1 MKMISSGIA
10 DPYWYEWY
18 VGLSQVIR
26 MLDSDNEISCVIFQK
41 GDYNTIDDVVVKYK
55 NGRQE
60 YCYQVKHEI
69 ETLNNKALTFNKII
83 EKEQNGKSEGKSLI
97 NALATGWN
105 EVSLRTGNDITPIL
119 YTNRTLGSNRT
130 QRTFKGTKYQAI
142 PLGEFMVKIKGKIT
156 EAGGSSKLSFTEA
169 ESDLH
174 MQWQEF
180 SDAIC
185 IPEDSMISF
194 LSKLSVEAS
203 QASLRELRESQ
214 VADISKLFRCSPEIA
229 EKLFNR
235 LVAELHVWTTSIRS
249 SEEITVEIVYEVLS
263 TKLEILNEQHR
274 LAPPSPFFKSR
285 EEFCRSIVNEIRQ
298 ATSPLVFISGEPGSG
313 KTSIVSHI
321 QAAYNLFTIR
331 YHAFRPISPEQRFYN
346 ADMGLCEPRQLWTEL
361 MIQIRAKLKGKL
373 HKHGV
378 PVICDH
384 ISDINLRSEVLRL
397 LGVISEET
405 DQTVYICIDGI
416 DHAARSNLPVTFLS
430 SLYSPSEIPE
440 SVCFVIVG
448 QPSNLYDKYPSWLQ
462 VKSSLVKYIEIP
474 PLEKGDIAQLVI
486 EKATQFSR
494 DADRVSDL
502 IYSLTK
508 GNNLSVVYAVES
520 IKKFTSFEELID
532 LSLSGLISHD
542 VNQYYD
548 NIWRHV
554 AEAIIRKNISTNFA
568 ESKVADAILL
578 LNGRIYTCLLH
589 AALKDMPLSLSE
601 WDQLMDSLY
610 PLVVPSKTEHEY
622 NLFHNDFRVYLMG
635 IGNKYPQIYKEL
647 SYQIAQYLHESDWGI
662 VKYKNVIPLLIC
674 AEKTE
679 LAADYFDVSFVI
691 NALAEGLSYYELD
704 DFASIAYSEAVKS
717 RQILKYHSVYL
728 ALTTLYQHRKY
739 YEYYGRIYESE
750 DLHEVIPI
758 DISEMR
764 AMTLSKENIVDYHDT
779 LIRCKRLYAAGTPD
793 MHRRAI
799 SLYELWFGSRTPVS
813 FIRALYPHEDYPDNI
828 AAETSIE
835 ETLKLWGEISAQLNL
850 QDIKPLRDEAN
861 EIHDYEMHAEILF
874 GNAYFSYFIEHELYE
889 EAIAAIGNVRISIS
903 CVAEKLESILF
914 IGKAD
919 LFADIIEMLQTHE
932 LKEAAHLFAS
942 AILLVVDPVRQEK
955 IKPVEL
961 NEPIKHI
968 YDSNSLNAVA
978 IAYIIG
984 AQNASRDD
992 IVIINQ
998 AYTHL
1003 NVIDDNGSYGKEIAY
1018 LKLLMRIAALLGKYN
1033 YLLAK
1038 SPDTNIDG
1046 GLLYQQ
1052 LHTFFD
1058 KPAARS
1064 FEFTKAF
1071 RFLLYIILNTSAIE
1085 KTIDLDGLCVD
1096 LKHTLLTFQS
1106 IGMHYKSII
1115 LEFLMKH
1122 DRQDIVREY
1131 LLALYGTTG
1140 ELLCQQEDWA
1150 STHKHFLKYS
1160 SVVISEISNSLSARL
1175 KWDVVSYSGHEETAI
1190 GMPLEIYRICAAKT
1204 PGLWETQGIRLNAL
1218 SVIADNF
1225 SNEYSY
1231 DVAKALSK
1239 SAVHCGIS
1247 SFWKL
1252 HHLDSNY
1259 LCNLNILHEQL
1270 DDLLVMIH
1278 TEHDII
1284 AIWILA
1290 CGMLSWYNKSDRA
1303 ALRNI
1308 YDICIENAKMLGGH
1322 AFLDFVAKYT
1332 PTQFTIAN
1340 AKPVK
1345 LEYSNSLS
1353 SDDYYMKKKERN
1365 RAFEQEI
1372 SGLPTNE
1379 IIENYVNTVSHLG
1392 EWDNIDISWKEILRR
1407 GEMSSAEAT
1416 RFMNVI
1422 APKLEDRQ
1430 WKYYGCDYIIN
1441 QLKEHLK
1448 YDAFW
1453 ELTKI
1458 IGARLSEYD
1467 YQTSTRNA
1475 SYLLLLYS
1483 DMFADDMSSILD
1495 AELHCQELWI
1505 SGDGHI
1511 PFPTTE
1517 SIVVQNL
1524 LPPRN
1529 LHELSMNVL
1538 LEQFGLNNVHRNEI
1552 ALPGIYALCISE
1564 PSLYNWI
1571 VHNWE
1576 VLLPEQK
1583 DAVML
1588 ICERWGREAPIGIE
1602 KLISTLEEEYEKSN
1616 RLTEKM
1622 KLYSILAKFAY
1633 ARGTIS
1639 ESFTLHA
1646 SPEQY
1651 KLTMPK
1657 PYTLIDDS
1665 NVPIGIKAFL
1675 DLNSHATDGYD
1686 TGLDIIKF
1694 IRENT
1699 GDAERKKEQYFRSGD
1714 CILVRN
1720 PGMYVIDPVLYGEEF
1735 LERWDHLPL
1744 EWRMQYFLDIDD
1756 AWVTTTPP
1764 AVIDDEI
1771 LNIES
1776 ELEECLKDDDYK
1788 KAGSIAQA
1796 ILHTGLSQDEQLLG
1810 ACLWYPVGHYDN
1822 GIILFYT
1829 LKAIRSG
1836 SILCSNRI
1844 NQTFI
1849 NYSMLADIDDL
1860 FEYGL
1865 EDISKDGICLVR
1877 SIVGSAQFILG
1888 NCQTYPASFLREKFE
1903 WTPLFSDPFAWVDDK
1918 AERVLKFERI
1928 LYPNRD
1934 TLHQHYHRQPM
1945 LFRWVADKHKLESQL
1960 KKHGLMLRAVYDTM
1974 PYDRVLKSNE
1984 D

>member
-1 MKMISSGIA
+1 MISPGIA

-26 MLDSDNEISCVIFQK
+26 MIDYDNDISCVIFQK
-41 GDYNTIDDVVVKYK
+41 GDYKTIDDVVVKYK
-55 NGRQE
+55 NGTQE

-69 ETLNNKALTFNKII
+69 ETLNNKALTFNKLITI
-83 EKEQNGKSEGKSLI
+83 EQNDKSTSKSLI

-130 QRTFKGTKYQAI
+130 QRTFKGSKYQAI
-142 PLGEFMVKIKGKIT
+142 PLGEFIVKIKKKIT
-156 EAGGSSKLSFTEA
+156 ETGGTSKLTFTET
-169 ESDLH
+169 EDNLH

-180 SDAIC
+180 SDAINL
-185 IPEDSMISF
+185 PDDLMISF
-194 LSKLSVEAS
+194 LSKLTVEAS
-203 QASLRELRESQ
+203 QASLSELRESQ
-214 VADISKLFRCSPEIA
+214 VTTIGKLFGCSHEIA

-235 LVAELHVWTTSIRS
+235 LVAELPVWTTSTRS
-249 SEEITVEIVYEVLS
+249 SEEITVETVFEALS
-263 TKLEILNEQHR
+263 TKLEISNEQHR

-285 EEFCRSIVNEIRQ
+285 EEFCRDVVAEIGQ
-298 ATSPLVFISGEPGSG
+298 ATFPLVFISGDPGSG

-321 QAAYNLFTIR
+321 QSAYNLFTIR

-361 MIQIRAKLKGKL
+361 MVQIRARLKGKL
-373 HKHGV
+373 YKHSV

-405 DQTVYICIDGI
+405 RKTVYICIDGI

-430 SLYSPSEIPE
+430 SLYSPSEIPKG
-440 SVCFVIVG
+440 VCFVIVG

-462 VKSSLVKYIEIP
+462 VESSSVKYIEIP
-474 PLEKGDIAQLVI
+474 PLEKEDIVQLVI
-486 EKATQFSR
+486 EKAPQYSR
-494 DADRVSDL
+494 DSERVSEL

-508 GNNLSVVYAVES
+508 GNNLSVVYAIES
-520 IKKFTSFEELID
+520 IKKFTTFEELID
-532 LSLSGLISHD
+532 LSVSGLISSD
-542 VNQYYD
+542 VNQYYG

-554 AEAIIRKNISTNFA
+554 TEVIIKKNILTSFAEA
-568 ESKVADAILL
+568 KVADAILL
-578 LNGRIYTCLLH
+578 LNGRIYTRLLH
-589 AALKDMPLSLSE
+589 EALKDMSLSLSE
-601 WDQLMDSLY
+601 WNQLMDSLY
-610 PLVVPSKTEHEY
+610 PLVVPDKTEHEY
-622 NLFHNDFRVYLMG
+622 NLFHNDFRVYLMSVG
-635 IGNKYPQIYKEL
+635 TKYPQIYKEL

-674 AEKTE
+674 ADKFE
-679 LAADYFDVSFVI
+679 LTADYFDVSFVI
-691 NALAEGLSYYELD
+691 NALAEGISSYELD
-704 DFASIAYSEAVKS
+704 AFASIAYSEAVKS
-717 RQILKYHSVYL
+717 RHILKYHSVYL
-728 ALTTLYQHRKY
+728 ALTTLHQHRKY
-739 YEYYGRIYESE
+739 YEHYGRIYKSE

-764 AMTLSKENIVDYHDT
+764 ALTLSKESIEDYHHT
-779 LIRCKRLYAAGTPD
+779 LIRCKRLYATDAPD

-799 SLYELWFGSRTPVS
+799 SLYELWFGSLTPVS
-813 FIRALYPHEDYPDNI
+813 FIRALYPHADYPENYTT
-828 AAETSIE
+828 ETSIKE
-835 ETLKLWGEISAQLNL
+835 LLTLWGEISAQFNL
-850 QDIKPLRDEAN
+850 KDIKSLRHEAN
-861 EIHDYEMHAEILF
+861 ELHDYEIHAEIMF
-874 GNAYFSYFIEHELYE
+874 GNAYFSYFIEHELFE
-889 EAIAAIGNVRISIS
+889 EAIAGIENVRTSIN
-903 CVAEKLESILF
+903 CVSEKLESIWLN
-914 IGKAD
+914 GKAH
-919 LFADIIEMLQTHE
+919 LFVNIIEILQAHK
-932 LKEAAHLFAS
+932 LKEEAHLFAS
-942 AILLVVDPVRQEK
+942 AILLMVDPIRKDK

-984 AQNASRDD
+984 VQNASRDD
-992 IVIINQ
+992 IVLINQ
-998 AYTHL
+998 VYTHL
-1003 NVIDDNGSYGKEIAY
+1003 NIMDDSGVYKREITY

-1038 SPDTNIDG
+1038 LPDKNIDG
-1046 GLLYQQ
+1046 RLLYQQ
-1052 LHTFFD
+1052 LHTFFG
-1058 KPAARS
+1058 KPAVRS

-1071 RFLLYIILNTSAIE
+1071 RFLLHTILNTSSIE
-1085 KTIDLDGLCVD
+1085 KIIDLDVLCAD

-1122 DRQDIVREY
+1122 DRLDIVQEY

-1150 STHKHFLKYS
+1150 STHNHFLKYS
-1160 SVVISEISNSLSARL
+1160 SVVIPEISSSLSARL

-1190 GMPLEIYRICAAKT
+1190 NMPLEIYKICAHKT
-1204 PGLWETQGIRLNAL
+1204 PGLWETQGIRLNAI

-1225 SNEYSY
+1225 SNEYSN
-1231 DVAKALSK
+1231 DVAKTLNK
-1239 SAVHCGIS
+1239 NAVHCGIS

-1259 LCNLNILHEQL
+1259 HYNLNILHEQL
-1270 DDLLVMIH
+1270 DDLLVMAH
-1278 TEHDII
+1278 NEQDII

-1303 ALRNI
+1303 TLQNI
-1308 YDICIENAKMLGGH
+1308 YDICTEYSKILGGH
-1322 AFLDFVAKYT
+1322 TFIDFVAKYT

-1340 AKPVK
+1340 DKPVT
-1345 LEYSNSLS
+1345 LNYSNSLS
-1353 SDDYYMKKKERN
+1353 EDDYYIKKKERN

-1372 SGLPTNE
+1372 SGLPINE
-1379 IIENYVNTVSHLG
+1379 IIEYYVNTVSHLG

-1416 RFMNVI
+1416 HFMNVI

-1430 WKYYGCDYIIN
+1430 WKNYGCDYIIS

-1453 ELTKI
+1453 ELSGI

-1475 SYLLLLYS
+1475 SFLLLLYS
-1483 DMFADDMSSILD
+1483 DMFADDMLSLLD

-1511 PFPTTE
+1511 PFPTSE
-1517 SIVVQNL
+1517 STVMQNL
-1524 LPPRN
+1524 LQPKN
-1529 LHELSMNVL
+1529 LHELSLNVL
-1538 LEQFGLNNVHRNEI
+1538 LEQFELNNVHRNEI
-1552 ALPGIYALCISE
+1552 ALPAIYALCISE

-1576 VLLPEQK
+1576 ALVSEQK
-1583 DAVML
+1583 DAVIL
-1588 ICERWGREAPIGIE
+1588 ICERWGREAPVGIE
-1602 KLISTLEEEYEKSN
+1602 KLINTLEEEYEKSN

-1633 ARGTIS
+1633 ARGTLS
-1639 ESFTLHA
+1639 EPLTLHA

-1665 NVPIGIKAFL
+1665 NIPIGIKAFL
-1675 DLNSHATDGYD
+1675 DLNSRATHEYD

-1694 IRENT
+1694 VRENT
-1699 GDAERKKEQYFRSGD
+1699 GAAERKNEQYSRSGD

-1720 PGMYVIDPVLYGEEF
+1720 PGMYVIDPILYGEE
-1735 LERWDHLPL
+1735 LLGRWDHLPF
-1744 EWRMQYFLDIDD
+1744 EWRMQYFLDVDD
-1756 AWVTTTPP
+1756 AWVTTIPP
-1764 AVIDDEI
+1764 TVIDDEI
-1771 LNIES
+1771 WNIES
-1776 ELEECLKDDDYK
+1776 ELEECLKDDDNK
-1788 KAGSIAQA
+1788 KAESIAQA

-1810 ACLWYPVGHYDN
+1810 ASLWYPVGHYDN

-1829 LKAIRSG
+1829 LKTICSS

-1849 NYSMLADIDDL
+1849 NYSMLADTDDL
-1860 FEYGL
+1860 YEYGL

-1888 NCQTYPASFLREKFE
+1888 NCQIYPSSFLQEKFK
-1903 WTPLFSDPFAWVDDK
+1903 WTPLFSNPFVWVDDK

-1928 LYPNRD
+1928 LYPKRD

-1945 LFRWVADKHKLESQL
+1945 LFRWVADKNKLESQL
-1960 KKHGLMLRAVYDTM
+1960 KKHELVIRAVYDTL
-1974 PYDRVLKSNE
+1974 PYDSILKGNE